1 MRLLSTEAATNT
13 TVSTSAITLTAACGD
28 GFHPPFSESEE
39 PDGARQRERDQCAD
53 GKHAR
58 DPPQPSRSTGENQQG
73 QDTKDDG
80 LPKNPGPTMGMSR

>member
-13 TVSTSAITLTAACGD
+13 TVSTSAITLTAAYGD
-28 GFHPPFSESEE
+28 GFHPRSANPKSPTVRDSATR
-39 PDGARQRERDQCAD
+39 PVRRRKAR
-53 GKHAR
+53 R
-58 DPPQPSRSTGENQQG
+58 DPPQPIRSAGEDQQG